1 MFGIRAKAKPVTIAV
16 PAAPPSATPEPL
28 PPQRENALEAALN
41 RSLAVIEFD
50 LSGTILT
57 ANENFLA
64 VMGYRLEEIQGRH
77 HSIFVA
83 PGEQNSPP
91 YIAFWA
97 KLRRG
102 EYDSGQYK
110 RLAKGG
116 REIWI
121 QATYNP
127 ILDASGNPERVV
139 KFATDIT
146 AEKQRAANA
155 DGQLAA
161 INKSQAVIEFTLDGE
176 ILTANENF
184 LNAMGYRLP
193 EVQGRHHSIFVPGDE
208 AKTPAYRAFWEKLRR
223 GEYDTGRYRRIGKG
237 GREVWIQA
245 SYNPIL
251 DPDGRPQKVVKFA
264 TDITDQVALALKM
277 REAAEMVA
285 QSAADMRLTS
295 EAIAATAEETT
306 RQAMA
311 VTAAASEASGNVQT
325 VAAAGEEMTSSIQ
338 EISRQVVESAA
349 ISNRAVA
356 EADVTSTA
364 MAELKQMAM
373 KIGDVV
379 KLISD
384 IASQTN
390 LLALNATIEAA
401 RSGEAGK
408 GFAVVASEVKTLANQ
423 TAKATEDIAAQIAAM
438 QQAANTSMTAITGI
452 TATIN
457 KTSEIT
463 NLISAAVEEQSAT
476 TQEIARSAAQAATGT
491 HEVARNID
499 GVNSAAHDTGDASA
513 RMLGAA
519 NDLAHQAETM
529 KGDLVNYLR
538 RLGVTV

>member
-16 PAAPPSATPEPL
+16 PAAPLPVTPDPL
-28 PPQRENALEAALN
+28 PPQRENALETALN

-50 LSGTILT
+50 LSGNILT

-83 PGEQNSPP
+83 PGEQNTPA

-127 ILDASGNPERVV
+127 ILDARGNPERVV

-146 AEKQRAANA
+146 AEKQRTANA

-208 AKTPAYRAFWEKLRR
+208 AKAPAYRAFWDKLRR

-251 DPDGRPQKVVKFA
+251 DPDGRPYKVVKFA

-285 QSAADMRLTS
+285 QSAADMRMTS
-295 EAIAATAEETT
+295 QAIAATAEETT

-364 MAELKQMAM
+364 MTELKQMAM

-423 TAKATEDIAAQIAAM
+423 TAKATEDIAAQISAM

-499 GVNSAAHDTGDASA
+499 GVNSAAQDTGNASA

>member
-1 MFGIRAKAKPVTIAV
+1 MFGIRAKAKPAPLAV
-16 PAAPPSATPEPL
+16 PAASAIAAPPPPPEH
-28 PPQRENALEAALN
+28 REHALEVALN

-57 ANENFLA
+57 ANENFLT

-83 PGEQNSPP
+83 PGEQNSAS
-91 YIAFWA
+91 YQAFWA

-102 EYDSGQYK
+102 EFDSGQYK
-110 RLAKGG
+110 RFARGG

-127 ILDASGNPERVV
+127 ILDARGNPERVV

-146 AEKQRAANA
+146 AEKQRTANA

-223 GEYDTGRYRRIGKG
+223 GEYDTGRYKRIGKG

-251 DPDGRPQKVVKFA
+251 DPDGRPFKVVKFA
-264 TDITDQVALALKM
+264 TDISDQVALALKM

-285 QSAADMRLTS
+285 RAAADMRLTS

-423 TAKATEDIAAQIAAM
+423 TAKATEDIAAQISAM

-519 NDLAHQAETM
+519 NDLAHQAEAM

>member
-16 PAAPPSATPEPL
+16 PAAPLPVTPDPL
-28 PPQRENALEAALN
+28 PPQRENALETALN
-41 RSLAVIEFD
+41 RSFAVIEFD
-50 LSGTILT
+50 LSGNILT

-83 PGEQNSPP
+83 PGEQNTPA

-127 ILDASGNPERVV
+127 ILDARGNPERVV

-146 AEKQRAANA
+146 AEKQRTANA

-208 AKTPAYRAFWEKLRR
+208 AKTPAYRAFWDKLRR

-251 DPDGRPQKVVKFA
+251 DPDGRPYKVVKFA

-285 QSAADMRLTS
+285 QSAADMRMTS
-295 EAIAATAEETT
+295 QAIAATAEETT

-364 MAELKQMAM
+364 MTELKQMAM

-423 TAKATEDIAAQIAAM
+423 TAKATEDIAAQISAM

-499 GVNSAAHDTGDASA
+499 GVNSAAQDTGNASA

>member
-16 PAAPPSATPEPL
+16 PAAPLPVTPDPL
-28 PPQRENALEAALN
+28 PPQRENALETALN

-50 LSGTILT
+50 LSGNILT

-83 PGEQNSPP
+83 PGEQNTPA

-127 ILDASGNPERVV
+127 ILDARGNPERVV

-146 AEKQRAANA
+146 AEKQRTANA

-208 AKTPAYRAFWEKLRR
+208 AKTPAYRAFWDKLRR

-251 DPDGRPQKVVKFA
+251 DPDGRPYKVVKFA

-285 QSAADMRLTS
+285 QSAADMRMTS
-295 EAIAATAEETT
+295 QAIAATAEETT

-338 EISRQVVESAA
+338 EISRQVIESAA

-364 MAELKQMAM
+364 MTELKQMAM

-423 TAKATEDIAAQIAAM
+423 TAKATEDIAAQISAM

-499 GVNSAAHDTGDASA
+499 GVNSAAQDTGNASA

>member
-16 PAAPPSATPEPL
+16 PAAPLPVTPDPL
-28 PPQRENALEAALN
+28 PPQRENALETALN

-50 LSGTILT
+50 LSGNILT

-83 PGEQNSPP
+83 PGEQNTPA

-127 ILDASGNPERVV
+127 ILDARGNPERVV

-146 AEKQRAANA
+146 AEKQRTANA

-208 AKTPAYRAFWEKLRR
+208 AKTPAYRAFWDKLRR

-251 DPDGRPQKVVKFA
+251 DPDGRPYKVVKFA

-285 QSAADMRLTS
+285 QSAADMRMTS
-295 EAIAATAEETT
+295 QAIAATAEETT

-364 MAELKQMAM
+364 MTELKQMAM

-423 TAKATEDIAAQIAAM
+423 TAKATEDIAAQISAM

-499 GVNSAAHDTGDASA
+499 GVNSAAQDTGNASA

>member
-1 MFGIRAKAKPVTIAV
+1 MFGIRAKEKPPAILPAREPAPPP
-16 PAAPPSATPEPL
+16 PAAEAPRESAI
-28 PPQRENALEAALN
+28 EAALN
-41 RSLAVIEFD
+41 RSLAVIEFALD
-50 LSGTILT
+50 GTILK

-64 VMGYRLEEIQGRH
+64 VMGYRLDEVQGRH
-77 HSIFVA
+77 HSLFVEPADRDA
-83 PGEQNSPP
+83 PA
-91 YIAFWA
+91 YLAFWA

-102 EYDSGQYK
+102 EYDSGQYR

-127 ILDASGNPERVV
+127 ILDARGQPERVI
-139 KFATDIT
+139 KFAADIT

-161 INKSQAVIEFTLDGE
+161 IGKSQAVIEFTLDGE

-184 LNAMGYRLP
+184 LNAVGYRLA
-193 EVQGRHHSIFVPGDE
+193 EIQGRHHSMFVAPEDVHG
-208 AKTPAYRAFWEKLRR
+208 TAYRAFWEKLRR

-237 GREVWIQA
+237 GREIWIQA

-251 DPDGRPQKVVKFA
+251 DPNGRPWKVVKFA
-264 TDITDQVALALKM
+264 TDITDQIALALKM
-277 REAAEMVA
+277 REAAEAVA
-285 QSAADMRLTS
+285 RSAADMRQTS

-306 RQAMA
+306 RQAEA
-311 VTAAASEASGNVQT
+311 VTAAAGEASGNVQT
-325 VAAAGEEMTSSIQ
+325 VAAAGEEMSSSIH
-338 EISRQVVESAA
+338 EIARQVVESAA

-356 EADVTSTA
+356 EADVTTA
-364 MAELKQMAM
+364 AMNDLKQMAL

-408 GFAVVASEVKTLANQ
+408 GFAVVASEVKVLANQ

-452 TATIN
+452 TQTIT

-476 TQEIARSAAQAATGT
+476 TQEIARSAAKAAAGT
-491 HEVARNID
+491 QEVAQNID
-499 GVNSAAHDTGDASA
+499 GVNGAARHTGDASA
-513 RMLGAA
+513 HMVGAA
-519 NDLAHQAETM
+519 NALAGQAEGM
-529 KGDLVNYLR
+529 KADLVSYLR